1 MQKEKNSIFTSYVT
15 IEKSPGV
22 FSVIKK
28 YSWNTLTEIWTSPV
42 VRPPFTTWK
51 NSHPFLNPKQKQK
64 IMIFILKLLSGEMA
78 HSTGLETSRRCFRK
92 NRPSPS
98 RARTLRLKGVISYSN
113 EAVNEQMRSKAH
125 SASTAPLVLH
135 HTRIY
140 ECAMKQK
147 SFFTRRNKHFFN
159 GLLSFFPGRYE
170 CCARLCKLHLNIF

>member
-1 MQKEKNSIFTSYVT
+1 MKKQ
-15 IEKSPGV
+15 PPV
-22 FSVIKK
+22 FD
-28 YSWNTLTEIWTSPV
+28 
-42 VRPPFTTWK
+42 
-51 NSHPFLNPKQKQK
+51 PKTKQK
-64 IMIFILKLLSGEMA
+64 IMIFILKVLSGEMYRA

-125 SASTAPLVLH
+125 SALTAPLVLH

-147 SFFTRRNKHFFN
+147 SFSLDGINIFSMVFYHSSPGAMNAARAFVNCVSIFSNFN
-159 GLLSFFPGRYE
+159 GKKWTK
-170 CCARLCKLHLNIF
+170 CAVNISAAI

>member
-22 FSVIKK
+22 FPLSKNIPEI
-28 YSWNTLTEIWTSPV
+28 LTEIWTSSIWSHRQTPV
-42 VRPPFTTWK
+42 HNMK
-51 NSHPFLNPKQKQK
+51 NSHPFLSKKQKQT
-64 IMIFILKLLSGEMA
+64 IMIFILKVLSGEMYPA

-92 NRPSPS
+92 NRPSHN
-98 RARTLRLKGVISYSN
+98 RARALQLKGAISYSN

-125 SASTAPLVLH
+125 SALTVPLVLH

-140 ECAMKQK
+140 KCAMKQK
-147 SFFTRRNKHFFN
+147 SFSIDGINIFFN

-170 CCARLCKLHLNIF
+170 CCAPL

>member
-1 MQKEKNSIFTSYVT
+1 
-15 IEKSPGV
+15 
-22 FSVIKK
+22 
-28 YSWNTLTEIWTSPV
+28 
-42 VRPPFTTWK
+42 
-51 NSHPFLNPKQKQK
+51 
-64 IMIFILKLLSGEMA
+64 MIFILKVLSGEMYRA

-125 SASTAPLVLH
+125 SALTAPLVLH

-147 SFFTRRNKHFFN
+147 SFSLDGINIFSMVFYHSSLGAMNA
-159 GLLSFFPGRYE
+159 
-170 CCARLCKLHLNIF
+170 ARLCKLRKGVKKNASIFSNFNGEKWTKCAVNISAAF